1 MRKTSLRSSLLARR
15 EMSMSQ
21 THSMSQTGS

>member
-1 MRKTSLRSSLLARR
+1 MRKASLRSSLLARR

-21 THSMSQTGS
+21 TPSIAQTGS